1 MGYGLRRNKVEGGS
15 GGKRGIRTWCIGNTR
30 RKLSSGHARRG
41 DGRPRLSN
49 VKRGRRENLRMEANL
64 SFWRDWRSNKFF
76 NGGKNLGELLI
87 VLLLKRFDLRG
98 RSRLVSIKRRSC
110 TKARMIALLT
120 S

>member
-41 DGRPRLSN
+41 DERPRLSN

-64 SFWRDWRSNKFF
+64 SFWRSRRSNKFF

-87 VLLLKRFDLRG
+87 VLLLKRFDLASKVAVG
-98 RSRLVSIKRRSC
+98 APSSGGAVRRC
-110 TKARMIALLT
+110 A
-120 S
+120 

>member
-64 SFWRDWRSNKFF
+64 SFWRSRRSNKFF
-76 NGGKNLGELLI
+76 NGGKKPRGLLI
-87 VLLLKRFDLRG
+87 GLFLQRFRPSG
-98 RSRLVSIKRRSC
+98 QGTGGAPSTRR
-110 TKARMIALLT
+110 A
-120 S
+120 